1 MSDKKVSMIVPVYN
15 SARYLA
21 GFVDSIL
28 TQTMPQSDYE
38 VIFVDDGSSDN
49 SGDILDKYVS
59 QYGFMQVIHQWNS
72 GPAAARNAGFKKAT
86 GEYVAFVDPDDILM
100 DKYLENSY
108 AKAAETGADI
118 VLFDACRESVIPNTL
133 QSVRKPY
140 SHDDFARVKRKQLS
154 HADHAFFADD
164 PDSIRSM
171 QAQILYPYMPAR
183 VANIT
188 FHRNVPL
195 AAPWDK
201 LYRRKF
207 LIANDIS
214 FPKDLRVL
222 DDMCFNFRAFG
233 AARTIYYFPT
243 FLYRYRVGN
252 SSITTSYRTDR
263 IIQDKKVFDY
273 LEKEIATITS
283 LNEKYNNKDNTELDN
298 PEDASLKYVSNN
310 ELLHL
315 KQAFYARIIK
325 SFAIATK
332 LYFFNPGNP
341 KNQQQIRTEIID
353 CLSSVPYKT
362 ALAGIRLHNLEPKL
376 IAVALACK
384 LRAVGALK
392 MMYRLQYN
400 IANWGRL

>member
-1 MSDKKVSMIVPVYN
+1 MKGQHKAYMSDKKVSMIVPVYN

-28 TQTMPQSDYE
+28 TQTMPQNDYE

-72 GPAAARNAGFKKAT
+72 GPAAARNAGLKKAT
-86 GEYVAFVDPDDILM
+86 GEYVAFVDPDDLLIE
-100 DKYLENSY
+100 KYLESSY
-108 AKAAETGADI
+108 TKATETGADI
-118 VLFDACRESVIPNTL
+118 VLFDAYRETNAAPAYI
-133 QSVRKPY
+133 
-140 SHDDFARVKRKQLS
+140 KRELTP
-154 HADHAFFADD
+154 HADYAFLTDD
-164 PDSIRSM
+164 PSSIRSM
-171 QAQILYPYMPAR
+171 QMQILYPYMPAH
-183 VANIT
+183 VADLT

-201 LYRRKF
+201 LYRRQF
-207 LIANDIS
+207 LIDNDLY
-214 FPKDLRVL
+214 FPRDLRVL

-243 FLYRYRVGN
+243 FLYRYRIGN

-283 LNEKYNNKDNTELDN
+283 MNEKYDNKDNTELDN
-298 PEDASLKYVSNN
+298 PEDASLKHVSNN

-315 KQAFYARIIK
+315 KQSFYARIIK

-362 ALAGIRLHNLEPKL
+362 ALAGIHLHNLEPKL